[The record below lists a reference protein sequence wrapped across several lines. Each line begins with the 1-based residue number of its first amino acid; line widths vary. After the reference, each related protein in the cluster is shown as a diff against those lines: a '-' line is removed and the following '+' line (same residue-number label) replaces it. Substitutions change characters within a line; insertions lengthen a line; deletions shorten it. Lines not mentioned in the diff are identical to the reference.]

1 MNPTLIAEMMAV
13 LAAAPR
19 IRALQALVRAGAK
32 GVSAGDLAHRCGVAP
47 STMSFHLTQMRS
59 VGLVESRREGRTLYY
74 VASLPTLEALGRAVM
89 TGFCPALVPDFDPFA
104 TGTFGDPAMAAN
116 DRSRILN
123 VLFLCSGNSARSQM
137 AEAILTREGQ
147 GRFQAYSA
155 GSRPRDTVHPQA
167 LAVLRRANLPITGL
181 RPKTWVE
188 FGAPDAPVMDFVF
201 TVCDE
206 AAGEACPM
214 WPGQP
219 MTAHWGVPDPVAFV
233 GTDAATAAVFNDT
246 FRMLYNRISLFVSL
260 PLASLDRLALK
271 RRVDAIGAMARDPE
285 ATEATEAVEATA
297 PA

>member
-1 MNPTLIAEMMAV
+1 MKPTLIAEMMAV

-19 IRALQALVRAGAK
+19 IRAIQALVRAGAK
-32 GVSAGDLAHRCGVAP
+32 GVSAGDLARRCGVAA

-89 TGFCPALVPDFDPFA
+89 TGFCPALVPDFESTA
-104 TGTFGDPAMAAN
+104 TFRDPAMAAN
-116 DRSRILN
+116 DRNRPLN

-155 GSRPRDTVHPQA
+155 GSHPRDTVHPQA
-167 LAVLRRANLPITGL
+167 LAVLRRANLPIAGL
-181 RPKTWVE
+181 RPKTWAA
-188 FGAPDAPVMDFVF
+188 FGAPDAPMLDFVF

-206 AAGEACPM
+206 AAGEACPA

-219 MTAHWGVPDPVAFV
+219 MTAHWGVPDPVAFA

-285 ATEATEAVEATA
+285 ATEAVEATA

>member
-19 IRALQALVRAGAK
+19 IRAIQALVRAGGK
-32 GVSAGDLAHRCGVAP
+32 GIPAGDLARRCGVAA

-74 VASLPTLEALGRAVM
+74 VASLPALEALGRAVM
-89 TGFCPALVPDFDPFA
+89 TGFCPALVPDLDPFA
-104 TGTFGDPAMAAN
+104 TATFGDPAMPAN
-116 DRSRILN
+116 DRNRTLN

-137 AEAILTREGQ
+137 AEAILNREGQ
-147 GRFQAYSA
+147 GRFQAFSA
-155 GSRPRDTVHPQA
+155 GSHPRDTVHPQA
-167 LAVLRRANLPITGL
+167 LSVLRRANLPVAGL
-181 RPKTWVE
+181 RPKTWE
-188 FGAPDAPVMDFVF
+188 EYGRPDAPVMDFVF
-201 TVCDE
+201 TVCDD
-206 AAGEACPM
+206 AAGETCPV

-219 MTAHWGVPDPVAFV
+219 MTAHWGVPDPVAFE

-260 PLASLDRLALK
+260 PLASLDRLALQ
-271 RRVDAIGAMARDPE
+271 RRVNAIGAMARDPE
-285 ATEATEAVEATA
+285 STEAVEAST